1 MGSVARAGSG
11 TDGCAPGNSCQQRS
25 RLLARRHGLVCAG
38 KIHLE
43 PSRYPAPPHSAL
55 PVAQRS
61 ALWEPSIC
69 TARVTCSVG
78 PPVRR
83 AEWETDSA
91 LGPAE
96 PCRARA
102 PAARARAIIGA
113 FFVGSFSVSLVV
125 WFQNSDGEIKY
136 LQLAEELIRPERNT
150 LVVSFIDLEQ
160 FNQQLS
166 TTIQEEFYRV
176 YPYLCRALKT
186 FVKDRK
192 EIPLAKDFYVAFQDL
207 PTRHKIRELT
217 SSRIGLLTRISG
229 QVVRTHPVHPE
240 LVSGTFLC
248 LDCQTVIKDVEQQF
262 KYTQPNICR
271 NPVCANRRRFLL
283 DTNKSRFV
291 DFQKVRIQ
299 ETQAELPRG
308 SIPRS
313 LEVILRAEAVESAQA
328 GDKCD
333 FTGTLIVVP
342 DVSKLSTPGARAE
355 TNSRV
360 SGVDGYETEGIRG
373 LRALGVRDLSYR
385 LVFLACCVA
394 PTNPRFLFISGN
406 DEVKRGVLLMLFGG
420 VPKTT
425 GEGTSLR
432 GDINV
437 CIVGDPSTAKSQ
449 FLKHVEEFSPR
460 AVYTSGKASSA
471 AGLTAAVVRDEESH
485 EFVIE
490 AGALML
496 ADNGV
501 CCIDEFDKMDVRD
514 QVAIHEAMEQQ
525 TISITKAG
533 VKATLNARTSILAAA
548 NPISGHYD
556 RSKSL
561 KQNIN
566 LSAPIMSRFD
576 LFFILVDECNEVTDY
591 AIARRIVD
599 LHSRIEESIDR
610 VYSLD
615 DIRRYLLFARQFKP
629 KISKES
635 EDFIVEQYKR
645 LRQRDGSGVTKSSW
659 RITVRQ
665 LESMIRLSEA
675 MARMHCCDEEAFR
688 LLNKSI
694 IRVETPDVN
703 LDQEEENQMDVDEG
717 PGGINGHAES
727 PAPVNGI
734 NGHREDINQDSVPK
748 TSLRLGF
755 SEYCRISNLIVLH
768 LRKVEEEEDESAL
781 KRSELVNWYLKEIES
796 EIDSEE
802 ELINKKRIIEKVIHR
817 LTHYK
822 KENKNTIVI
831 IADVQ
836 ANKHQI
842 KQAVK
847 KLYNIGVAKG
857 NTLIRPDKERKVYVW
872 LAPDYDALDVA
883 NKIGII

>member
-1 MGSVARAGSG
+1 VTMDIAEPAAENAGQTVKDELAEKCQKLFQAFLEEFQN
-11 TDGCAPGNSCQQRS
+11 TDGE
-25 RLLARRHGLVCAG
+25 V
-38 KIHLE
+38 
-43 PSRYPAPPHSAL
+43 
-55 PVAQRS
+55 
-61 ALWEPSIC
+61 
-69 TARVTCSVG
+69 
-78 PPVRR
+78 
-83 AEWETDSA
+83 
-91 LGPAE
+91 
-96 PCRARA
+96 
-102 PAARARAIIGA
+102 
-113 FFVGSFSVSLVV
+113 
-125 WFQNSDGEIKY
+125 KY
-136 LQLAEELIRPERNT
+136 LRDAEELIRPERNT
-150 LVVSFIDLEQ
+150 LLVSFTDLEG
-160 FNQQLS
+160 FNQELA
-166 TTIQEEFYRV
+166 TIIQEEFYRI
-176 YPYLCRALKT
+176 YPYLCRAVRN
-186 FVKDRK
+186 FARDHGNVPVSK
-192 EIPLAKDFYVAFQDL
+192 EFYVAIQDL

-217 SSRIGLLTRISG
+217 ALRIGSLVRISG

-248 LDCQTVIKDVEQQF
+248 LDCQSLIKDVEQQF
-262 KYTQPNICR
+262 KYTQPSICR
-271 NPVCANRRRFLL
+271 NPVCNNRRRFLL
-283 DTNKSRFV
+283 DTNKSKFI

-313 LEVILRAEAVESAQA
+313 MEVILRAEAVESAQA

-333 FTGTLIVVP
+333 FIGCLIVVP
-342 DVSKLSTPGARAE
+342 DVSQLATPGVRTE
-355 TNSRV
+355 TGSRTA
-360 SGVDGYETEGIRG
+360 SSQGYENEGVRG
-373 LRALGVRDLSYR
+373 LKALGVRELSYR
-385 LVFLACCVA
+385 LAFLASHVA
-394 PTNPRFLFISGN
+394 PTNPRFGGKEIRDEEQTAESIKNQMSVKEWDKVFEMSQDKNLYHNLCTSLFPTIHGN

-425 GEGTSLR
+425 MEGTSLR

-460 AVYTSGKASSA
+460 AVYTSGKASTA

-501 CCIDEFDKMDVRD
+501 CCIDEFDKMETRD

-548 NPISGHYD
+548 NPISGRYD

-576 LFFILVDECNEVTDY
+576 LFFILVDDCNEVTDY

-599 LHSRIEESIDR
+599 LHSRIENSIDR
-610 VYSLD
+610 LYTLD
-615 DIRRYLLFARQFKP
+615 EIRRYLLFARQFKP

-645 LRQRDGSGVTKSSW
+645 LRQRDGSGVTKSAW

-665 LESMIRLSEA
+665 LESMIRLSEG
-675 MARMHCCDEEAFR
+675 MARMHCCDEVQPKHVKEAFR

-703 LDQEEENQMDVDEG
+703 LDQEEEEAMEEDEENRV
-717 PGGINGHAES
+717 NGHDV
-727 PAPVNGI
+727 PNGNVDDGTL
-734 NGHREDINQDSVPK
+734 NGHVTGHEHTNGVKETQAAKP
-748 TSLRLGF
+748 SLRLSF
-755 SEYCRISNLIVLH
+755 SEYRRLSNLIVLH
-768 LRKVEEEEDESAL
+768 LRRAEEDEKEEDLKKSAV
-781 KRSELVNWYLKEIES
+781 VNWYLKEIES
-796 EIDSEE
+796 EIDSEV
-802 ELINKKRIIEKVIHR
+802 ELINKKTMIEKVIHR
-817 LTHYK
+817 LVHCDYILIELSQSGLKGSVDSGAETQD
-822 KENKNTIVI
+822 E
-831 IADVQ
+831 DV
-836 ANKHQI
+836 
-842 KQAVK
+842 
-847 KLYNIGVAKG
+847 
-857 NTLIRPDKERKVYVW
+857 TLVVNPNYTLED
-872 LAPDYDALDVA
+872 
-883 NKIGII
+883 

>member
-1 MGSVARAGSG
+1 MDLAETAVGAAGQPVK
-11 TDGCAPGNSCQQRS
+11 DELAEKCQKLFQDF
-25 RLLARRHGLVCAG
+25 
-38 KIHLE
+38 LE
-43 PSRYPAPPHSAL
+43 
-55 PVAQRS
+55 
-61 ALWEPSIC
+61 E
-69 TARVTCSVG
+69 
-78 PPVRR
+78 
-83 AEWETDSA
+83 
-91 LGPAE
+91 
-96 PCRARA
+96 
-102 PAARARAIIGA
+102 
-113 FFVGSFSVSLVV
+113 
-125 WFQNSDGEIKY
+125 FQNSDGEVKY
-136 LQLAEELIRPERNT
+136 LHDAEELIRPERNT
-150 LVVSFIDLEQ
+150 LAVSFVDLEQ
-160 FNQQLS
+160 YNQQLA

-176 YPYLCRALKT
+176 YPHLCRAVRN
-186 FVKDRK
+186 FARDHGNIPPNK
-192 EIPLAKDFYVAFQDL
+192 EFYVAIQDL
-207 PTRHKIRELT
+207 PARHKIRELT
-217 SSRIGLLTRISG
+217 AARIGTLLRISG

-240 LVSGTFLC
+240 LVSGTFMC

-271 NPVCANRRRFLL
+271 NPVCANRRRFML

-313 LEVILRAEAVESAQA
+313 VEVILRAEAVESAQA

-333 FTGTLIVVP
+333 FTGMLIVVP
-342 DVSKLSTPGARAE
+342 DVSQLTTPGIRAE
-355 TNSRV
+355 TGSRV
-360 SGVDGYETEGIRG
+360 SGAEGYETEGVRG
-373 LRALGVRDLSYR
+373 LRALGVRDLSYK
-385 LVFLACCVA
+385 LAFLACHVA
-394 PTNPRFLFISGN
+394 QTNPRFGGKEMREEEQTAESIKNQMTVQEWEKVFEMSQDKNLYHNLCTSLFPTIHGN

-425 GEGTSLR
+425 LEGTSLR

-460 AVYTSGKASSA
+460 AVYTSGKASTA
-471 AGLTAAVVRDEESH
+471 AGLTAAVVKDEESH

-501 CCIDEFDKMDVRD
+501 CCIDEFDKMDSRD

-548 NPISGHYD
+548 NPVAGRYD

-561 KQNIN
+561 KQNVN

-599 LHSRIEESIDR
+599 LHSRIQESIER
-610 VYSLD
+610 IYSLD

-635 EDFIVEQYKR
+635 EDFIVEQYRR
-645 LRQRDGSGVTKSSW
+645 LRQRDGSGVTKSAW

-665 LESMIRLSEA
+665 LESMIRLSES
-675 MARMHCCDEEAFR
+675 MARMHCCDEVQPKHVKEAFR

-703 LDQEEENQMDVDEG
+703 FDQDDEG
-717 PGGINGHAES
+717 REEMEQEIHDGTSDIP
-727 PAPVNGI
+727 NGI
-734 NGHREDINQDSVPK
+734 NGVNGHSEDSIKEDVPK
-748 TSLRLGF
+748 LSMRLSF
-755 SEYCRISNLIVLH
+755 VEYRKISNLIVLH
-768 LRKVEEEEDESAL
+768 LRKLEEEDEDASP
-781 KRSELVNWYLKEIES
+781 KKSELINWYLKEIES
-796 EIDSEE
+796 EIESEE
-802 ELINKKRIIEKVIHR
+802 ELINKKKLIEKVIYR
-817 LTHYK
+817 LIHYDHILI
-822 KENKNTIVI
+822 EL
-831 IADVQ
+831 
-836 ANKHQI
+836 
-842 KQAVK
+842 KQTGLK
-847 KLYNIGVAKG
+847 SRKG
-857 NTLIRPDKERKVYVW
+857 EGDEVLEQDPYLVVNPNYTLED
-872 LAPDYDALDVA
+872 
-883 NKIGII
+883 

>member
-1 MGSVARAGSG
+1 MDATDPNVAAATATGAQHVKDEMAEKCQKLFQDFLEEFQG
-11 TDGCAPGNSCQQRS
+11 TDGEVKYQ
-25 RLLARRHGLVCAG
+25 
-38 KIHLE
+38 
-43 PSRYPAPPHSAL
+43 
-55 PVAQRS
+55 
-61 ALWEPSIC
+61 
-69 TARVTCSVG
+69 
-78 PPVRR
+78 
-83 AEWETDSA
+83 
-91 LGPAE
+91 
-96 PCRARA
+96 
-102 PAARARAIIGA
+102 
-113 FFVGSFSVSLVV
+113 
-125 WFQNSDGEIKY
+125 SD
-136 LQLAEELIRPERNT
+136 AEELIRPERNT
-150 LVVSFIDLEQ
+150 LLVSFLDLEQ
-160 FNQQLS
+160 FNQQLA

-176 YPYLCRALKT
+176 YPYLCRAVRA
-186 FVKDRK
+186 FARDHGNVPQNK
-192 EIPLAKDFYVAFQDL
+192 EFYVAFQDL

-217 SSRIGLLTRISG
+217 TPRIGSLLRISG

-248 LDCQTVIKDVEQQF
+248 LDCQTIVKDVEQQF
-262 KYTQPNICR
+262 KYTQPSICR
-271 NPVCANRRRFLL
+271 NPVCANRKRFML

-313 LEVILRAEAVESAQA
+313 VEVILRAEAVESCQA
-328 GDKCD
+328 GDRCD
-333 FTGTLIVVP
+333 FTGSLIVVP
-342 DVSKLSTPGARAE
+342 DISQLATPGIRAE
-355 TNSRV
+355 TSSRV
-360 SGVDGYETEGIRG
+360 GGAEGYETEGVSG
-373 LRALGVRDLSYR
+373 LRALGVRDLSYK
-385 LVFLACCVA
+385 LVFLACYVS
-394 PTNPRFLFISGN
+394 PTNPRFGGKELHDEDMTAESIKNQMSVKEWEKVFEMSQDKNLYHNLCTSLFPTVHGN
-406 DEVKRGVLLMLFGG
+406 DEVKRGILLMLFGG

-425 GEGTSLR
+425 MEGTSLR

-437 CIVGDPSTAKSQ
+437 CVVGDPSTAKSQ

-460 AVYTSGKASSA
+460 AVYTSGKASTA
-471 AGLTAAVVRDEESH
+471 AGLTAAVVKDEESH

-548 NPISGHYD
+548 NPVGGRYD
-556 RSKSL
+556 RAKSL
-561 KQNIN
+561 KQNVN

-599 LHSRIEESIDR
+599 LHSRIEESVDR
-610 VYSLD
+610 VYTLD
-615 DIRRYLLFARQFKP
+615 EVRRYLLFARQFKP

-645 LRQRDGSGVTKSSW
+645 LRQRDGSGVSKSAW

-675 MARMHCCDEEAFR
+675 MARMHCSDEVQPKHVKEAFR

-703 LDQEEENQMDVDEG
+703 LDQDDDHEVEEEPHEGVNGDVG
-717 PGGINGHAES
+717 VPNGVGGQVNGVNGHADVDMKDAAAK
-727 PAPVNGI
+727 P
-734 NGHREDINQDSVPK
+734 
-748 TSLRLGF
+748 TLRLSF
-755 SEYCRISNLIVLH
+755 SEYKRISNLLVLQ
-768 LRKVEEEEDESAL
+768 LRKGEDEDESSQ
-781 KRSELVNWYLKEIES
+781 KKSELINWYLKEIES

-802 ELINKKRIIEKVIHR
+802 ELINRKQIIDKVIHR
-817 LTHYK
+817 LVHYDQILIELTQSGLK
-822 KENKNTIVI
+822 GSAEEEATKEEDPYLVVNPNY
-831 IADVQ
+831 
-836 ANKHQI
+836 
-842 KQAVK
+842 
-847 KLYNIGVAKG
+847 L
-857 NTLIRPDKERKVYVW
+857 
-872 LAPDYDALDVA
+872 LDD
-883 NKIGII
+883 

>member
-1 MGSVARAGSG
+1 MDLAAAAEPGAGSQHPEVR
-11 TDGCAPGNSCQQRS
+11 DEVAEKCQK
-25 RLLARRHGLVCAG
+25 LFLDF
-38 KIHLE
+38 LE
-43 PSRYPAPPHSAL
+43 
-55 PVAQRS
+55 
-61 ALWEPSIC
+61 E
-69 TARVTCSVG
+69 
-78 PPVRR
+78 
-83 AEWETDSA
+83 
-91 LGPAE
+91 
-96 PCRARA
+96 
-102 PAARARAIIGA
+102 
-113 FFVGSFSVSLVV
+113 
-125 WFQNSDGEIKY
+125 FQGSDGEIKY
-136 LQLAEELIRPERNT
+136 LQFAEELIRPERNT
-150 LVVSFIDLEQ
+150 LVVSFADLEQ

-192 EIPLAKDFYVAFQDL
+192 EIPFAKDFYVAFQDL

-217 SSRIGLLTRISG
+217 SSRIGVLTRISG

-271 NPVCANRRRFLL
+271 NPVCANRKRFLL

-342 DVSKLSTPGARAE
+342 DVSKLSIPGARAE

-385 LVFLACCVA
+385 LVFLACYVA
-394 PTNPRFLFISGN
+394 PTNPRFGGKELR
-406 DEVKRGVLLMLFGG
+406 DEEQTAESIKNQMTVKEWEKVFEMSQDKNLYHNLC
-420 VPKTT
+420 
-425 GEGTSLR
+425 TSLFPTIHEHMNEQEV
-432 GDINV
+432 D
-437 CIVGDPSTAKSQ
+437 S
-449 FLKHVEEFSPR
+449 LHVDEFSPR

-501 CCIDEFDKMDVRD
+501 CCIDEFDKMDMRD

-548 NPISGHYD
+548 NPVSGHYD

-561 KQNIN
+561 KQNIS

-576 LFFILVDECNEVTDY
+576 LFFILVDECNE
-591 AIARRIVD
+591 
-599 LHSRIEESIDR
+599 
-610 VYSLD
+610 
-615 DIRRYLLFARQFKP
+615 
-629 KISKES
+629 ISKES

-665 LESMIRLSEA
+665 LESMIRLSES
-675 MARMHCCDEEAFR
+675 MARMHCCDEVQPKHVKEAFR

-703 LDQEEENQMDVDEG
+703 LDQEEEIQMETDEG
-717 PGGINGHAES
+717 PDGINGHADS

-734 NGHREDINQDSVPK
+734 NGPSEDANQEPVSKP
-748 TSLRLGF
+748 SLRLGF
-755 SEYCRISNLIVLH
+755 AEYCRISNLIVLH
-768 LRKVEEEEDESAL
+768 LRKMEEEEDESAL

-802 ELINKKRIIEKVIHR
+802 ELINKKRIIEKVVHR
-817 LTHYK
+817 LTHYVCIHCLGSRDHVLI
-822 KENKNTIVI
+822 ELT
-831 IADVQ
+831 Q
-836 ANKHQI
+836 AG
-842 KQAVK
+842 
-847 KLYNIGVAKG
+847 LKG
-857 NTLIRPDKERKVYVW
+857 STEESESFEEDPYLVVNPNYLLED
-872 LAPDYDALDVA
+872 
-883 NKIGII
+883 